1 MLRCLAFIAKLLSLM
16 SDTILDVQGLTVEFA
31 SGDSQSVG
39 TVAVN
44 DISFKLQ
51 RGQTIGIVGESGSG
65 KSVTSLAIMGLVP
78 SPPGRVTGGRIIFKP
93 DDRPVI
99 DLRQVPARKMRQYR
113 GGQIAMIFQEPMSSL
128 NPVYTCGFQ
137 LIEAILQHQKVSKN
151 KAHEIAIAQLQEVK
165 LLPPE
170 VKLFEQIRKE
180 LDSENTAMISR
191 EVKKRQQ
198 AMLDRFPHQMSG
210 GQIQRLMIAM
220 ALSSNPSLLIADEPT
235 TALDV
240 TVQATIL
247 DLMRELRD
255 RRGMSMVFITH
266 DLGIIAEI
274 ADHVAVMYRGNI
286 VETGSVLDVFERP
299 SHPYT
304 RGLLACRPKPSQ
316 RLRELPTVSDYMEE
330 VVSPEGE
337 PQIIAKPQDDFGSGL
352 PPEQEISPR
361 EMQIRLEELEDKGPL
376 LTVENLK
383 VGFPVQGVFGRV
395 ERYVM
400 AVNDVSFRV
409 YKGETFGLVG
419 ESGCG
424 KTTLGRSLL
433 QLIKP
438 MSGRVWFEG
447 RDLTRLNSWQIRK
460 RRREMQIIFQ
470 DPYSSLNPRMSI
482 GAAIAEPLKIHG
494 VMRRK
499 RNLKERVE
507 YLLERVG
514 LDPAAINRFPHEFSG
529 GQRQRVCIARALALS
544 PKFIICDESVSALD
558 VSVQAQVLNLLK
570 ELQEEFKLTYIFIS
584 HDLGVVKFMS
594 DRIMVMNQ
602 GKVEEIGPAE
612 DIYQRPRREYTQ
624 QLISAIPEG
633 TLARIQSLQL
643 ERERQKALL

>member
-1 MLRCLAFIAKLLSLM
+1 M

-31 SGDSQSVG
+31 SGDNPGLGV
-39 TVAVN
+39 VAVN

-51 RGQTIGIVGESGSG
+51 QGQTLGIVGESGSG

-78 SPPGRVTGGRIIFKP
+78 SPPGRVTGGRVIFKP
-93 DDRPVI
+93 EDRPLV
-99 DLRQVPARKMRQYR
+99 DLRQVPKRKMRQYR

-137 LIEAILQHQKVSKN
+137 LIEAILQHQKVSKSQA
-151 KAHEIAIAQLQEVK
+151 KEIAISQLQEVK
-165 LLPPE
+165 LLPSE
-170 VKLFEQIRKE
+170 VALFEQIRKE

-247 DLMRELRD
+247 DLLRELRD
-255 RRGMSMVFITH
+255 RRGMSMLFITH

-274 ADHVAVMYRGNI
+274 ADQVAVMYRGSI
-286 VETGSVLDVFERP
+286 VESGDVLKIFEQP

-304 RGLLACRPKPSQ
+304 RGLLACRPQPSQ
-316 RLRELPTVSDYMEE
+316 RLRELPTVADYMEE
-330 VVSPEGE
+330 VVTPEGE
-337 PQIIAKPQDDFGSGL
+337 QMIVAKTQGDFGSGL
-352 PPEQEISPR
+352 PPVTEVSPR
-361 EMQIRLEELEDKGPL
+361 EMQIRLEALEDKGPL

-383 VGFPVQGVFGRV
+383 VGFPVQGVFGVV

-400 AVNDVSFRV
+400 AVNDVSFQV

-438 MSGRVWFEG
+438 MGGKVWFEG
-447 RDLTRLNSWQIRK
+447 RDLTRLNGWQMRK

-494 VMRRK
+494 VIRRK

-507 YLLERVG
+507 YLLGRVG

-602 GKVEEIGPAE
+602 GQIEEIGPAE

-633 TLARIQSLQL
+633 TLERIQSLQI

>member
-1 MLRCLAFIAKLLSLM
+1 M
-16 SDTILDVQGLTVEFA
+16 SDTILEVQGLTVEFA
-31 SGDSQSVG
+31 TDHEDRGSIR
-39 TVAVN
+39 AV
-44 DISFKLQ
+44 DEVSFELQ

-65 KSVTSLAIMGLVP
+65 KSVTSLAVMGLVP
-78 SPPGRVTGGRIIFKP
+78 SPPGRVSSGQILFTGDGEA
-93 DDRPVI
+93 PV
-99 DLRQVPARKMRQYR
+99 DLTKVPPRQLRRYR

-137 LIEAILQHQKVSKN
+137 LIEAIRQHQKISER
-151 KAHEIAIAQLQEVK
+151 AARDLAISHLQEVK
-165 LLPPE
+165 LLPGDAE
-170 VKLFEQIRKE
+170 LTEQVGYE
-180 LDSENTAMISR
+180 LDTDNSALI
-191 EVKKRQQ
+191 KRTVNRRKQLL
-198 AMLDRFPHQMSG
+198 LDRYPHQLSG

-247 DLMRELRD
+247 DLLRELRD
-255 RRGMSMVFITH
+255 RRGMSMIFITH

-274 ADHVAVMYRGNI
+274 ADYVAVMYRGKV
-286 VETGSVLDVFERP
+286 VETGPVLDIFERP

-304 RGLLACRPKPSQ
+304 KGLLGCRPQPDR
-316 RLRELPTVSDYMEE
+316 RLRQLSTVSDYMEE
-330 VVSPEGE
+330 VVGPEGNMVI
-337 PQIIAKPQDDFGSGL
+337 QAKPQSDWGGGL
-352 PPEQEISPR
+352 PPVADISPR
-361 EMQIRLEELEDKGPL
+361 EMQIRLELLKEKGPL
-376 LTVENLK
+376 LTVENLR
-383 VGFPVQGVFGRV
+383 VGYPVQGVFGRV
-395 ERYVM
+395 ERHVM
-400 AVNDVSFRV
+400 AVNDVSFQV
-409 YKGETFGLVG
+409 YQGETFGLVG

-447 RDLTRLNSWQIRK
+447 RDLTRMGGWQMRK

-494 VMRRK
+494 VSRGR

-507 YLLERVG
+507 YLLGRVG
-514 LDPAAINRFPHEFSG
+514 LDPGTLNRFPHEFSG
-529 GQRQRVCIARALALS
+529 GQRQRVCIARALALN
-544 PKFIICDESVSALD
+544 PKFIICDESVSSLD

-570 ELQEEFKLTYIFIS
+570 ELQAEFKLTYIFIS

-594 DRIMVMNQ
+594 DRIMVMNDGQ
-602 GKVEEIGPAE
+602 IEEIGPAE
-612 DIYQRPRREYTQ
+612 AIYRQPRREYTQ
-624 QLISAIPEG
+624 QLIAAIPAG
-633 TLARIQSLQL
+633 TVERIQTLQTQ
-643 ERERQKALL
+643 REAQLQASS